1 MSDDHPPSDLPK
13 NNEGTSTRII
23 LLVPRISDSDD
34 PEQGGAK
41 QSSHSV
47 MPTTEVPARV
57 QDRKNKGKRPA
68 SAVDTSGRKTS
79 SIAHVV
85 YRQQNRHVKS
95 LRVVVKTSHRASS
108 EDEVLRE
115 LLGQHHLP
123 LLLSSAQ
130 GELVLPYY
138 SDRSVHSLFEL
149 ARLTSDVADAL
160 AFLHQAGWV
169 HCDVKRANVRFTD
182 TGAVLIDLDLA
193 RRWRVGDAPL
203 TGKVGTPGWMAPEV
217 SCSGLYTSAADLFGL
232 GMVILDELLKLN
244 YGLEGIK
251 MRSVCSMCLTLNCS
265 GRRLLF
271 RANKPRSE
279 RAAV

>member
-1 MSDDHPPSDLPK
+1 M
-13 NNEGTSTRII
+13 
-23 LLVPRISDSDD
+23 
-34 PEQGGAK
+34 
-41 QSSHSV
+41 
-47 MPTTEVPARV
+47 
-57 QDRKNKGKRPA
+57 
-68 SAVDTSGRKTS
+68 
-79 SIAHVV
+79 
-85 YRQQNRHVKS
+85 
-95 LRVVVKTSHRASS
+95 
-108 EDEVLRE
+108 LRE

-251 MRSVCSMCLTLNCS
+251 MRSVCSMLTLNCS
-265 GRRLLF
+265 GRRILF